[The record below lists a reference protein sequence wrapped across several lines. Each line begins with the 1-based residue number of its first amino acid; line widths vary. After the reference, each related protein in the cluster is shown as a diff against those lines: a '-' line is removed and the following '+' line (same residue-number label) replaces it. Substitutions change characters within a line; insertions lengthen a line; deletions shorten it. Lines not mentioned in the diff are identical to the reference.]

1 VGVNVEASKTE
12 VQSFSKTTDVHQLAS
27 ELQEKLP
34 EE

>member
-1 VGVNVEASKTE
+1 VGSAKQE
-12 VQSFSKTTDVHQLAS
+12 VQSFSETTDVHKLAS